1 MMNEIGIPIID
12 ELKLCYEADLTLLDE
27 LEAID
32 YGQSIELGEYS
43 FYRTTSHH
51 FKYAY
56 DVVVEDG
63 DGSEK
68 VATARFGRYGEE
80 SVSGYFFY
88 RVENHV
94 LYDNCKLDYALAIPE
109 ELGLSFHNFTS
120 LDIAID
126 SKIDV
131 ARLVKRM
138 WHRTDV
144 TTIINGKAVRD
155 RKAVLKPLRL
165 VYSTS
170 LDRLKGL
177 TVYVKQSKAIR
188 NKTKGITVQAYN
200 KKQEIAE
207 SSHKE
212 YINEFYGN
220 PKRLYR
226 LEVHLNNEEIKAY
239 CRLLNIQQDL
249 SMLKDRSLLT
259 NMFYYHLSSVIRFT
273 KGRKKLSWK
282 DIIDCNGRL

>member
-12 ELKLCYEADLTLLDE
+12 ELKLCYEADMTLLDE
-27 LEAID
+27 LGATG
-32 YGQSIELGEYS
+32 YGQSLELGEYS
-43 FYRTTSHH
+43 FYRTASHH

-56 DVVVEDG
+56 DVLIDED
-63 DGSEK
+63 DNREK

-80 SVSGYFFY
+80 AESGYFFY

-94 LYDNCKLDYALAIPE
+94 LYDYDKLDYALAIPE

-120 LDIAID
+120 LDIAVD

-131 ARLVKRM
+131 ARLIKRM

-188 NKTKGITVQAYN
+188 NKTKGVTVQAYN

-207 SSHKE
+207 SSHKD

-226 LEVHLNNEEIKAY
+226 LEVHLNNDEIKAY
-239 CRLLNIQQDL
+239 CKLLNIPQDL
-249 SMLKDRSLLT
+249 NMIKDPANLT
-259 NMFYYHLSSVIRFT
+259 SMFYYHLSSVIRFT
-273 KGRKKLSWK
+273 KGRKKLHWK